1 MKNFFLFFL
10 LSYTSYSSQE
20 QLLSNEN
27 KESDINC
34 CKALS
39 TCCSCMCCVPKTCLK
54 YCCGF
59 SFLLILAII
68 GFNIY
73 YFVIKENNFEDTVC
87 NLVCK

>member
-10 LSYTSYSSQE
+10 LSYNNHSTDQ
-20 QLLSNEN
+20 QLLDKNES
-27 KESDINC
+27 SDINC

-39 TCCSCMCCVPKTCLK
+39 SFCSCMCCVPKTCLK

-59 SFLLILAII
+59 SFLVILAII

-73 YFVIKENNFEDTVC
+73 YFVIKENNFQDTVC
-87 NLVCK
+87 NLACK